1 MQTYNK
7 GALYV
12 PLPTVSIK
20 LFMADMS
27 LELKTVG
34 KTFLVFVSV

>member
-1 MQTYNK
+1 MYNK
-7 GALYV
+7 GALCV
-12 PLPTVSIK
+12 PLPTITIK

-27 LELKTVG
+27 LELQTVG